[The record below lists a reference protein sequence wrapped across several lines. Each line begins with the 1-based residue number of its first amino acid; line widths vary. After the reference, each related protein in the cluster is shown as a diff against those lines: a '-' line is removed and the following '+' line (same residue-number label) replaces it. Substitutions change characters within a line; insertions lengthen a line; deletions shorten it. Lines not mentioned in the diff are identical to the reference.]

1 MLSPCVTDNAEL
13 YAIYKVVNNLYCSGK
28 IHQMQSV
35 QDIREKARAHG
46 IKMNALCREAGIQ
59 QPQVSRWMSGTVKPL
74 WASVN
79 QLEQALLK
87 LIEQKSPV

>member
-1 MLSPCVTDNAEL
+1 
-13 YAIYKVVNNLYCSGK
+13 
-28 IHQMQSV
+28 MQSV

>member
-1 MLSPCVTDNAEL
+1 
-13 YAIYKVVNNLYCSGK
+13 
-28 IHQMQSV
+28 
-35 QDIREKARAHG
+35 
-46 IKMNALCREAGIQ
+46 MNALCREAGIQ